1 MPSDIPVTH
10 TSRVL
15 SARKA
20 ASSSPVRLSYLS
32 NKSPRI
38 NFIMLDGVYQSS
50 AIVVN
55 AFLIVSKIGPRERSA
70 SQRHPID

>member
-1 MPSDIPVTH
+1 MLSDIPVTH

-15 SARKA
+15 SARKVPH
-20 ASSSPVRLSYLS
+20 SLLVRLSYLS

-38 NFIMLDGVYQSS
+38 DFIMLEGVYQSN

-55 AFLIVSKIGPRERSA
+55 AFLIVSKIPPRKRA
-70 SQRHPID
+70 AIQLYLID